1 MKLKNVIIL
10 CIVCILSVCLFA
22 SLVVYAFI
30 RQEQKDANQSGNQQQ
45 GQEDSSSSEDGD
57 EANAS
62 TETDPEP
69 TATIA
74 PTQTPTPIP
83 TISPIASESE
93 LTYEIPHEDSD
104 PIILG
109 FAGDVNLDE
118 SYYPVKK
125 YDAAGED
132 INRCF
137 SADLLKEMQSADV
150 MMLNNEFSYSNRG
163 TKASNKSYTFRAKP
177 ERVEILKK
185 MGVDIVSLANNHAL
199 DYGQDAL
206 MDSFD
211 TLDEA
216 GISYVGAGE
225 DVDRAKAPVYYKVGN
240 KTIAYVAASH
250 VIFAGDWYAS
260 DTSPGM
266 IGTYDP
272 TMLVASIKE
281 AKENSDYVVV
291 FVHWGVERATQP
303 EQYQR
308 NLSKIYIDAGADAVI
323 GCHPHVMQG
332 IEFYQGKPIAYS
344 LGNYWFNDSEKKS
357 GMLKLYLKPDGSV
370 DVQLLPAMNKD
381 TETYLLTDA
390 TEKKN
395 YYSYIKGLSY
405 DVQID
410 EDGFLTSINQ

>member
-1 MKLKNVIIL
+1 MKKKNIILL
-10 CIVCILSVCLFA
+10 CIVCILSVFIFA

-30 RQEQKDANQSGNQQQ
+30 RQEQKDAGKTGDPQQ
-45 GQEDSSSSEDGD
+45 GQEASDPSEVDTN
-57 EANAS
+57 ENI
-62 TETDPEP
+62 TPTIEPQP
-69 TATIA
+69 TATTA
-74 PTQTPTPIP
+74 PTPQPTTPP
-83 TISPIASESE
+83 TTAPNSE

-118 SYYPVKK
+118 AYYPVKK
-125 YDAAGED
+125 YDAEGQD
-132 INRCF
+132 INQCF
-137 SADLLKEMQSADV
+137 SADLLQEMQSADV
-150 MMLNNEFSYSNRG
+150 MMLNNEFAYSNRG
-163 TKASNKSYTFRAKP
+163 TKASDKSFTFRAKP
-177 ERVEILKK
+177 ERVQILKE

-225 DVDRAKAPVYYKVGN
+225 NVDRAKAPVYYKVGN
-240 KTIAYVAASH
+240 KTIAYVSASH
-250 VIFAGDWYAS
+250 VIFAMDWYAS
-260 DTSPGM
+260 DTNPGM

-272 TMLVASIKE
+272 TMLVESIKE

-291 FVHWGVERATQP
+291 FVHWGVERATKP
-303 EQYQR
+303 EKYQR

-332 IEFYQGKPIAYS
+332 LEFYQGKPIAYS
-344 LGNYWFNDSEKKS
+344 LGNYWFNASEKES
-357 GMLKLYLKPDGSV
+357 GMLKLYLKTDGTV

-381 TETYLLTDA
+381 TETYLLTDEI
-390 TEKKN
+390 EKKN
-395 YYSYIKGLSY
+395 YYNSIKGLSY
-405 DVQID
+405 DIQID
-410 EDGFLTSINQ
+410 EDGFLSSTNE